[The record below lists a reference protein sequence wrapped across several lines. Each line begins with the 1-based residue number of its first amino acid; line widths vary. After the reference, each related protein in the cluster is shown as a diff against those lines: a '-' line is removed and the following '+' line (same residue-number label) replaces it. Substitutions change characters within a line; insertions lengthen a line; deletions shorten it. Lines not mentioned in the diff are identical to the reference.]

1 MERNCILFFIK
12 SPEPGQV
19 KRRLAASLGE
29 TAATELYS
37 TFVLDTLTTLD
48 TCGANLLVSFY
59 PPEAKKSIAAWLGSH
74 YSYLPQRGGD
84 LGQRMKNG
92 FIDAFDRGF
101 ERVVIVGSDIPD
113 LPRDVIEG
121 AFKSLQTG
129 DAVLGP
135 SFDGGYYLI
144 GFKCDTFQPQAF
156 EGIVWGTETVY
167 QTTIDFL
174 RTKGLSLQTLPTWN
188 DIDTVNDLKDLF
200 QRNRQTAFSSSQSF
214 AYLIDNPSV
223 RGGTST
229 PDSCNTT
236 DDMSQNSD
244 GKKKMPKVI

>member
-1 MERNCILFFIK
+1 MSIERNCILFFIK

-156 EGIVWGTETVY
+156 EGIRWGTETVL
-167 QTTIDFL
+167 QATTSYL
-174 RTKGLSLQTLPTWN
+174 RTKGLSLHTLRPWN
-188 DIDTVNDLKDLF
+188 DIDTVADLKDLF
-200 QRNRQTAFSSSQSF
+200 QRNRETAFSASQTIS
-214 AYLIDNPSV
+214 YLWGV
-223 RGGTST
+223 KST
-229 PDSCNTT
+229 LDACNTT
-236 DDMSQNSD
+236 HDRSQNSD